1 MKLSTKVAFSGVM
14 AALSMVLLF
23 LGGVV
28 PVATI
33 ALPATA
39 GCLLIPVVVEVG
51 LSWSFGVYSVCGVLS
66 LLLVPDREAAL
77 IYLLFFGYYPALY
90 AVLGR
95 VKNKA
100 LRYLAKLAIFN
111 AAVMLEVLLSVYVLG
126 VPLESFFT
134 FGPITPVVLLVLADI
149 VFLLYDFALDGLIVQ
164 YLRRFHDKLRKVLKN
179 GG

>member
-51 LSWSFGVYSVCGVLS
+51 LSWSFGVYGVCGVLS

-126 VPLESFFT
+126 VPQESFFT
-134 FGPITPVVLLVLADI
+134 FGPITPVVLLVLANV

>member
-14 AALSMVLLF
+14 AALSLVLLF

-51 LSWSFGVYSVCGVLS
+51 LPWSFGVYGVCGVLS

-77 IYLLFFGYYPALY
+77 IYILFFGYYPALF

-95 VKNKA
+95 MKNRA
-100 LRYLAKLAIFN
+100 LRYLAKLAVFN
-111 AAVMLEVLLSVYVLG
+111 AAVVAEALLAVYVLG
-126 VPLESFFT
+126 APLESFFV
-134 FGPITPVVLLVLADI
+134 FGPITPVVLLVLANI
-149 VFLLYDFALDGLIVQ
+149 VFLVYDFALDGLIVQ
-164 YLRRFHDKLRKVLKN
+164 YLRRFHGKLRNVLK
-179 GG
+179 GRG